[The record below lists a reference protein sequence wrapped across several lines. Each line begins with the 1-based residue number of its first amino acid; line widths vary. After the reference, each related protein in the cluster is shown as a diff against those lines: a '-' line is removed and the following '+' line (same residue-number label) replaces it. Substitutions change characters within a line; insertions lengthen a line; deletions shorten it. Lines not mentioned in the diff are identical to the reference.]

1 MYVLKEEE
9 IMAKIIIIGGGP
21 AGVSAALYTQRAG
34 FETVILEKGVGAL
47 GKAHAIENYYG
58 FVDPIPGEDLYNNGL
73 AQAQRLG
80 VKVINTEV
88 YALGFE
94 SSLQVITKDGKLDC
108 DAIILATG
116 STRNVPKI
124 AGIKDFE
131 GRGVSYCAVCDG
143 FFHKGKQVAV
153 LGAGEYALHEA
164 MELVPIVGGVTLL
177 TDGEP
182 LKISVPD
189 NIQIVDKKIKQV
201 TGGDLLSSVIFE
213 DDSTIEISGLFV
225 AQGTAGSTDLA
236 RKIGVATENNK
247 IVVNENMATNI
258 PGIYSAGD
266 CTGGMLQVAKAVYDG
281 AKAAT
286 TAIADLRKKA

>member
-1 MYVLKEEE
+1 
-9 IMAKIIIIGGGP
+9 MAKVIIIGGGP

-58 FVDPIPGEDLYNNGL
+58 FIDPIPGQDLYDNGL

-80 VKVINTEV
+80 VEVINTEV
-88 YALGFE
+88 YALGFS
-94 SSLQVITKDGKLDC
+94 SSLEVIAKAGTFPC

-124 AGIKDFE
+124 AGIKDYE
-131 GRGVSYCAVCDG
+131 GKGVSYCAVCDG
-143 FFHKGKQVAV
+143 FFHKGKDVAV

-164 MELVPIVGGVTLL
+164 LELVPIVGSVTLL
-177 TDGEP
+177 TNGEP
-182 LKISVPD
+182 LEVELPD
-189 NIQIVDKKIKQV
+189 TIKVNDKKIKEIA
-201 TGGDLLSSVIFE
+201 GDDLLSSVVFE
-213 DDSTIEISGLFV
+213 DDSNIEISGLFV

-236 RKIGVATENNK
+236 RKLGVATEGNK

-281 AKAAT
+281 ALCASSV
-286 TAIADLRKKA
+286 IADLRKK

>member
-1 MYVLKEEE
+1 
-9 IMAKIIIIGGGP
+9 MAKVIIIGGGP

-34 FETVILEKGVGAL
+34 FETVILEKGIGAL
-47 GKAHAIENYYG
+47 GKAHALENYYG
-58 FVDPIPGEDLYNNGL
+58 FAEPISGEDLYNNGL
-73 AQAQRLG
+73 AQAKRLG
-80 VKVINTEV
+80 VEVINTEV

-94 SSLQVITKDGKLDC
+94 SSLQVVAKAGKFDC

-124 AGIKDFE
+124 KGIKDFE

-153 LGAGEYALHEA
+153 LGAGDYALHEA
-164 MELVPIVGGVTLL
+164 LELVPIVGGVTLL
-177 TDGEP
+177 TNGEP
-182 LKISVPD
+182 LEVELPD
-189 NIQIVDKKIKQV
+189 TIQVNDKKIKEI
-201 TGGDLLSSVIFE
+201 TGGDLLSSVVFE

-225 AQGTAGSTDLA
+225 AQGTSGSTDLA
-236 RKIGVATENNK
+236 RKIGVATEGNK
-247 IVVNENMATNI
+247 IIVKENMATNI

-281 AKAAT
+281 AVAASSV
-286 TAIADLRKKA
+286 IADLRKKA

>member
-1 MYVLKEEE
+1 
-9 IMAKIIIIGGGP
+9 MAKVIIIGGGP

-34 FETVILEKGVGAL
+34 FETVILEKGIGAL
-47 GKAHAIENYYG
+47 GKAHALENYYG
-58 FVDPIPGEDLYNNGL
+58 FAEPISGEDLYNNGL
-73 AQAQRLG
+73 AQAKRLG
-80 VKVINTEV
+80 VEIINTEV

-94 SSLQVITKDGKLDC
+94 SSLQVVAKAGKFDC

-124 AGIKDFE
+124 KGIKDFE

-153 LGAGEYALHEA
+153 LGAGDYALHEA
-164 MELVPIVGGVTLL
+164 LELVPIVGGVTLL
-177 TDGEP
+177 TNGEP
-182 LKISVPD
+182 LEVELPD
-189 NIQIVDKKIKQV
+189 TIHVNDKKIKEI
-201 TGGDLLSSVIFE
+201 TGGDLLSSVVFE
-213 DDSTIEISGLFV
+213 DDSNIEISGLFV

-236 RKIGVATENNK
+236 RKIGVATEGNK
-247 IVVNENMATNI
+247 IIVKENMATNI

-281 AKAAT
+281 AVAASSV
-286 TAIADLRKKA
+286 IADLRKKA

>member
-1 MYVLKEEE
+1 MSKV
-9 IMAKIIIIGGGP
+9 IIIGGGP

-58 FVDPIPGEDLYNNGL
+58 FVEPIPGPELYENGL
-73 AQAQRLG
+73 AQAKRLG
-80 VKVINTEV
+80 VEVINTEV
-88 YALGFE
+88 YALGFQ
-94 SSLQVITKDGKLDC
+94 SSLEVITKAGTIPG

-124 AGIKDFE
+124 KGIKEFE
-131 GRGVSYCAVCDG
+131 GKGVSYCAVCDG
-143 FFHKGKQVAV
+143 FFHKGKEVAV
-153 LGAGEYALHEA
+153 LGAGDYALHEA
-164 MELVPIVGGVTLL
+164 LELVPIVGGVTLL
-177 TDGEP
+177 TNGEP
-182 LKISVPD
+182 LEVELPD
-189 NIQIVDKKIKQV
+189 TIKLNEKKIKEI
-201 TGGDLLSSVIFE
+201 TGEGLLSQVIFE
-213 DDSTIEISGLFV
+213 DDSAIEISGLFV

-236 RKIGVATENNK
+236 RKLGVATEGNK

-281 AKAAT
+281 ALCASSV
-286 TAIADLRKKA
+286 IADLRKK

>member
-1 MYVLKEEE
+1 
-9 IMAKIIIIGGGP
+9 MAKIIIIGGGP

>member
-1 MYVLKEEE
+1 
-9 IMAKIIIIGGGP
+9 MAKVIIIGGGP

-34 FETVILEKGVGAL
+34 FETVILEKGIGAL
-47 GKAHAIENYYG
+47 GKAHALENYYG
-58 FVDPIPGEDLYNNGL
+58 FAEPISGEDLYNNGL
-73 AQAQRLG
+73 AQAKRLG
-80 VKVINTEV
+80 VEIINTEV

-94 SSLQVITKDGKLDC
+94 SSLQVVAKAGKFDC

-124 AGIKDFE
+124 KGIKDFE

-153 LGAGEYALHEA
+153 LGAGDYALHEA
-164 MELVPIVGGVTLL
+164 LELVPIVGGVTLL
-177 TDGEP
+177 TNGEP
-182 LKISVPD
+182 LEVELPD
-189 NIQIVDKKIKQV
+189 TIQVNDKKIKEI
-201 TGGDLLSSVIFE
+201 TGGDLLSSVVFE
-213 DDSTIEISGLFV
+213 DDSNIEISGLFV

-236 RKIGVATENNK
+236 RKIGIATEGNK
-247 IVVNENMATNI
+247 IIVKENMATNI

-281 AKAAT
+281 AVAASSV
-286 TAIADLRKKA
+286 IADLRKKA